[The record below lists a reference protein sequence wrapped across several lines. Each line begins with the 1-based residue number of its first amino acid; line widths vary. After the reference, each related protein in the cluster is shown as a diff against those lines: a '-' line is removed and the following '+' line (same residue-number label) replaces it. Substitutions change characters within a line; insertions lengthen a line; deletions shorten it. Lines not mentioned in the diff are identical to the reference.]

1 MKDKTYKEELID
13 RELDK
18 LAAGVSDIKEIDVD
32 GAWSKVLSEMNEPAT
47 EIFLRTDRQLF
58 TRNRLLKIA
67 AALLVLIGL
76 GAAAIYVGSSD
87 SFSKPVIASTG
98 DDQKNQI
105 VTLPDGS
112 FITMNRNTTL
122 SYKSGFGKRNR
133 HVSLTGEAFF
143 EIAPDATKPFTIDA
157 GKASVTVTGTS
168 FNVITDNVDS
178 AVEVFVTSGTVVLTD
193 NAGVRDLTLEPGYIG
208 TMDSNHAE
216 KNINKDPNYMSW
228 NTGKLDYD
236 GQSLDIVFRD
246 LKRVYNMDIKPDD
259 PSILSNRRTSP
270 IDIQSRDTIIRLICT
285 SFNLSYVKDG
295 NVYHLSKK

>member
-1 MKDKTYKEELID
+1 MKDKTYREKLID

-18 LAAGVSDIKEIDVD
+18 LAAGVSDTNEIDVD
-32 GAWSKVLSEMNEPAT
+32 GAWNMVLSKMNEPAT
-47 EIFLRTDRQLF
+47 EISLNRDRQIF
-58 TRNRLLKIA
+58 TRSRLLKIA
-67 AALLVLIGL
+67 AAVLVLIGL

-87 SFSKPVIASTG
+87 SFSKPVSATTG
-98 DDQKNQI
+98 EDQKNQI

-112 FITMNRNTTL
+112 LITMNRNTTL
-122 SYKSGFGKRNR
+122 TYMSSFGKRNR
-133 HVSLTGEAFF
+133 QVSLSGEAFF
-143 EIAPDATKPFTIDA
+143 EIAPDSTKPFTIDA
-157 GKASVTVTGTS
+157 GKACVTVTGTS
-168 FNVITDNVDS
+168 FNVITNNIDS
-178 AVEVFVTSGTVVLTD
+178 AVEVFVTSGIVVLTD

-208 TMDSNHAE
+208 TIDSNHAQ

-259 PSILSNRRTSP
+259 PSILFNRWTSP
-270 IDIQSRDTIIRLICT
+270 IDIQSKDTIIRLICT
-285 SFNLSYVKDG
+285 SFNLSYAKDG

>member
-1 MKDKTYKEELID
+1 MKDKTNIEGLID
-13 RELDK
+13 SELDK
-18 LAAGVSDIKEIDVD
+18 LAPGVSDTKEIDVD
-32 GAWSKVLSEMNEPAT
+32 NAWNKVLSKMNEPAN
-47 EIFLRTDRQLF
+47 EIFLNPDRQLF
-58 TRNRLLKIA
+58 TRNRFLKIA
-67 AALLVLIGL
+67 AAVLVLIGL
-76 GAAAIYVGSSD
+76 GAAAIFVGSSD
-87 SFSKPVIASTG
+87 SPGKPVIASTG

-105 VTLPDGS
+105 VSLPDGS
-112 FITMNRNTTL
+112 SITMNRNTTL
-122 SYKSGFGKRNR
+122 SYKSSFGKRNR
-133 HVSLTGEAFF
+133 QVALSGEAFF

-157 GKASVTVTGTS
+157 GKASVTVVGTS

-216 KNINKDPNYMSW
+216 KNLNRDPNYMSW

-236 GQSLDIVFRD
+236 GQSLDVVFRD

-259 PSILSNRRTSP
+259 PSILSNTWTSP